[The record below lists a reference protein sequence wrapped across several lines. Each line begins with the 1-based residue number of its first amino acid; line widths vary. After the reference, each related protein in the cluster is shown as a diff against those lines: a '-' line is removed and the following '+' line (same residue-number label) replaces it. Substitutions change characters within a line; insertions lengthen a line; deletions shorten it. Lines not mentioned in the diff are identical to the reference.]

1 MSISKVGQRRQVV
14 IPKEVCAAL
23 KLEEGDFVEV
33 THHQGAV
40 IIKPKKLV
48 DSEDWLT
55 PEEERIALKG
65 FKQFQRGES
74 VPWPQV
80 KNDLGL

>member
-1 MSISKVGQRRQVV
+1 MV

-23 KLEEGDFVEV
+23 KLTEGDFVEV
-33 THHQGAV
+33 THHKGAV

-48 DSEDWLT
+48 DSEDCLT
-55 PEEERIALKG
+55 PEEEKMALKG
-65 FKQFQRGES
+65 FKQLKRGES
-74 VPWPQV
+74 VPWSQV